1 MTNRLANETSLYLAQ
16 HKDNPVHWQPW
27 DDTALSQAR
36 RENKPILLSVGY
48 SACHWCHVMAHE
60 CFENDAIAA
69 RMNEN
74 FVNIKVDREERP
86 DLDAIYQL
94 ALALTGQQG
103 GWPLTMFLTPA
114 GEPFWGGTYFPPT
127 PQFGRP
133 AFPQVLDS
141 VAETFASAPD
151 KVKQNTE
158 VLSRAIVQNSAS
170 VAGERLGLKHLEA
183 GARRLDG
190 ELDRRHGG
198 LGLAPKFPMTSALDM
213 IWRGGW
219 LAGEAELK
227 EGVEFSLARICQG
240 GIYDHLG
247 GGFARY
253 STDERWLA
261 PHFEK
266 MLYDNALL
274 LELLGR
280 LWLDG
285 GDALFAARIEE
296 TVDWLLR
303 EMIADGGGFASA
315 LDADSE
321 GEEGRYYV
329 WSAEEIDGLIG
340 PESELFK
347 QIYDVTPN
355 GNWEGRTIL
364 NRLAEHGLGEPA
376 LEAELASARAVL
388 LDARSNRV
396 RPSWS
401 DAVLADWNGLAI
413 AALALLA
420 PPFARPDWQ
429 AAAVR
434 AFDYV
439 SGTMG
444 RSDADGAGRLSHSA
458 QGEQVK
464 SAEFL
469 DDYAAMARAA
479 LILFETTQETRFLD
493 QARAWTESA
502 NAHYWDGEAGGYFY
516 TPDDGETLIART
528 KQARDNAT
536 PAGNGLMVEV
546 LGRLYH
552 LTGDSAYA
560 TRAETLLSAFSGD
573 AAENPIAYASLI
585 SASGFLDRPVQIVIV
600 GDAGDPPA
608 DALFDTSLRSA
619 EPWRIVQR
627 AAPGQTL
634 PGGHPAYGK
643 TAVEGGAAA
652 YVCTGPVCSLPHTD
666 PIALRDALSQ
676 RPASDKP

>member
-27 DDTALSQAR
+27 DETALSQAR

-69 RMNEN
+69 QMNEN

-103 GWPLTMFLTPA
+103 GWPLTMFLTPDA
-114 GEPFWGGTYFPPT
+114 EPFWGGTYFPPV

-141 VAETFASAPD
+141 VTETFASSPD
-151 KVKQNTE
+151 KVKQNTA
-158 VLSRAIVQNSAS
+158 VLSRGIVQNCAA
-170 VAGERLGLKHLEA
+170 VAGERLGLGHLEA
-183 GARRLDG
+183 GARRLHG

-219 LAGEAELK
+219 LAGEEELK
-227 EGVEFSLARICQG
+227 EGVAFSLARICQG

-247 GGFARY
+247 GGFSRY

-274 LELLGR
+274 LELIGR
-280 LWLDG
+280 LWLDAG
-285 GDALFAARIEE
+285 EPLFAARIAE
-296 TVDWLLR
+296 TVAWLLR
-303 EMIADGGGFASA
+303 EMIAPGGGFASA

-340 PESELFK
+340 PQCELFK

-364 NRLAEHGLGEPA
+364 NRLAEHGLGEAA
-376 LEAELASARAVL
+376 LEAELAAARAVL
-388 LDARSNRV
+388 LEARRQRV

-420 PPFARPDWQ
+420 HPFERADWQ

-439 SGTMG
+439 AGTMG
-444 RSDADGAGRLSHSA
+444 RSDAGGARRLCHSA
-458 QGEQVK
+458 QGERVK
-464 SAEFL
+464 DAEFL

-479 LILFETTQETRFLD
+479 LILFETTQAPRFLD
-493 QARAWTESA
+493 RAKAWTASA
-502 NAHYWDGEAGGYFY
+502 DAHYWDAEAGGYFY

-536 PAGNGLMVEV
+536 PSGNGLMVEV

-552 LTGDSAYA
+552 LTGDGAYA
-560 TRAETLLSAFSGD
+560 ARAEALLSAFSGD

-585 SASGFLDRPVQIVIV
+585 GASGFLDRPVQIVV
-600 GDAGDPPA
+600 VGEAGDAAA
-608 DALFDTSLRSA
+608 DALFDAALRSP

-627 AAPGQTL
+627 AAPDAAL
-634 PGGHPAYGK
+634 PEGHPAFAK
-643 TAVEGGAAA
+643 TTVEGKPAA
-652 YVCTGPVCSLPHTD
+652 YVCTGPVCSLAHTD
-666 PIALRDALSQ
+666 PASLRDALSQ
-676 RPASDKP
+676 RLASDKP